1 MNLENATFACGCFW
15 CSEAIFKRLKGVEK
29 VTPGY
34 SGGEGRPTYESVS
47 TGETGHAE
55 AIQIEF
61 DPKVISYEQL
71 LDVFFHLHDPT
82 TKDRQGSDVG
92 PQYRSMI
99 FYHDG
104 EQRRTAVKVKKSIED
119 SGMYD
124 DPIVTEIVPF
134 ENFYPAEGYH
144 VNYYETHQ
152 NAPYCRV
159 VIDPKITKLFKEY
172 GEKIKEEYKG

>member
-1 MNLENATFACGCFW
+1 MKKLEIATFACGCFW

-34 SGGEGRPTYESVS
+34 SGGSVRPTYKEVS

-82 TKDRQGSDVG
+82 TKDRQGQDVG
-92 PQYRSMI
+92 PQYRSMV
-99 FYHDG
+99 FYHDS
-104 EQRRTAVKVKKSIED
+104 EQRRTAEKVKEHIES

-124 DPIVTEIVPF
+124 DPIVTEIMPF
-134 ENFYPAEGYH
+134 EKFHPAEDNH
-144 VNYYETHQ
+144 KNYYETHK

-159 VIDPKITKLFKEY
+159 VIDPKITKLYKEFPY
-172 GEKIKEEYKG
+172 LSLPL